1 MELEKVLAVLDELK
15 QGISISAKKEDQ
27 LAKKVID
34 TYEVKTPGAD
44 KKIQFLSGGN
54 QQKVIIGRAMA
65 CKPKLLVF
73 DEPTKGIDVGT
84 KTEIYRLM
92 KKLAE
97 EEQIGI
103 IMISSEMDEIKKCS
117 NRIIAMYEGKIS
129 GEFDSAADKQSILGS
144 IIGMNSVE

>member
-1 MELEKVLAVLDELK
+1 
-15 QGISISAKKEDQ
+15 
-27 LAKKVID
+27 
-34 TYEVKTPGAD
+34 
-44 KKIQFLSGGN
+44 
-54 QQKVIIGRAMA
+54 MA

-103 IMISSEMDEIKKCS
+103 IMISSEMEEIKKCS
-117 NRIIAMYEGKIS
+117 NRIIAMYEGRIS
-129 GEFDSAADKQSILGS
+129 GEFDATADKQSILGS
-144 IIGMNSVE
+144 IIGMNSAE

>member
-1 MELEKVLAVLDELK
+1 
-15 QGISISAKKEDQ
+15 
-27 LAKKVID
+27 
-34 TYEVKTPGAD
+34 
-44 KKIQFLSGGN
+44 
-54 QQKVIIGRAMA
+54 MA

-97 EEQIGI
+97 QIGI
-103 IMISSEMDEIKKCS
+103 IMISSEMEEIKKCS

-129 GEFDSAADKQSILGS
+129 GEFDATADKQSILGS